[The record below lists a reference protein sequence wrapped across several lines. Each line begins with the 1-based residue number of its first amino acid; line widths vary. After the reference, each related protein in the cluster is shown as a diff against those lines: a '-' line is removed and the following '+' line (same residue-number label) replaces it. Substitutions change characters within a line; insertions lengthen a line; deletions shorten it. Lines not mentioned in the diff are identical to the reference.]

1 MYDIWIKFSWKED
14 TMADKT
20 ADTKTMVALEDIFG
34 EQTSR
39 AIEVLDAMEIAA
51 MKATSNGEIQR
62 LQRLGRAKL
71 KVLRNIQFQRDNA

>member
-1 MYDIWIKFSWKED
+1 
-14 TMADKT
+14 MAENTKAKT
-20 ADTKTMVALEDIFG
+20 LVAIEDIFG

-39 AIEVLDAMEIAA
+39 AIEVLDAMEVAA

-71 KVLRNIQFQRDNA
+71 KVLRNIAFQRDNA